1 MVKRILRYLSGTI
14 NHGLHLNKANSMEI
28 TAYSDSDWAGDPD
41 DRKSTSGYCV
51 FLGSNLVSWASK
63 KQTAV
68 ARSSTEVE
76 YRSMADLVAELI
88 WVKNLMSE
96 LQFPSK
102 EAPMVYCD
110 NLSAVLLAA
119 NPILHSKS
127 KHFDIDL
134 HFVRDHVNSK
144 DIKVSHIPGAMQVA
158 DILTKAVS
166 SENFL
171 HFRRKLN
178 IKSLDS
184 ATGELKSRGNNQQ
197 NQQNKCVEMMMHD
210 DQNTTTQEEDLENLI
225 LIVIPSQSQ
234 LSSDFYS
241 TTCPNVLSTIKTQ
254 VDSAVNNE
262 PRMGASLL
270 RLHFHDCFVQGCDA
284 SVLLDD
290 TSNFTGEKT
299 AGPNANSIRGFEVID
314 TIKSQVESL
323 CPGVVSCADIFAVAA
338 RDSVVALGGPS
349 WTVQLGRR
357 DSTTASLSSANSDL
371 PGFSFDLSQL
381 ITAFSNKGFTTQEM
395 VALSGAHTIGEA
407 RCLTFR
413 QRIYNESNID
423 SSYATSLQANCP
435 SVGDDS
441 NLSPIDTTT
450 PTTFDNAYFKNLQ
463 SQKGLFHSD
472 QQLFNG
478 GSTDSQVAS
487 YGSDAQTFATDFA
500 NAMLKMGNLSPLTGT
515 TGQIRTNCAKIN

>member
-1 MVKRILRYLSGTI
+1 MSIYKIVE
-14 NHGLHLNKANSMEI
+14 HF
-28 TAYSDSDWAGDPD
+28 
-41 DRKSTSGYCV
+41 
-51 FLGSNLVSWASK
+51 FLLFLFIGIIVSA
-63 KQTAV
+63 
-68 ARSSTEVE
+68 
-76 YRSMADLVAELI
+76 
-88 WVKNLMSE
+88 
-96 LQFPSK
+96 
-102 EAPMVYCD
+102 
-110 NLSAVLLAA
+110 
-119 NPILHSKS
+119 
-127 KHFDIDL
+127 
-134 HFVRDHVNSK
+134 
-144 DIKVSHIPGAMQVA
+144 
-158 DILTKAVS
+158 
-166 SENFL
+166 
-171 HFRRKLN
+171 
-178 IKSLDS
+178 
-184 ATGELKSRGNNQQ
+184 
-197 NQQNKCVEMMMHD
+197 
-210 DQNTTTQEEDLENLI
+210 
-225 LIVIPSQSQ
+225 Q

-323 CPGVVSCADIFAVAA
+323 CPGVVSCADILAVAA

-349 WTVQLGRR
+349 WTVRLGRR

-371 PGFSFDLSQL
+371 PSFSFDLSQL

-478 GSTDSQVAS
+478 GSTDSQVTS